1 MAAQLQQETRALLT
15 TITHARTTITNARTT
30 VSTLASVF
38 FRADGSFPL
47 FLCWLVALVEHTT
60 SNTALELQTQRAPLP
75 LDRNATLPPYLS
87 LATHQERV
95 YGTLLQLSFL
105 SLALSINVLFHFR
118 THTTQFQTRKK
129 CVERFLQQLEES
141 TTTSTARA
149 VPHHHR
155 PQQRPVWN
163 LKPAS
168 VSVVPTFR
176 EGVWQLV
183 PSNLLVQQEII
194 ALSAGARCPGKVRS
208 LDDPAIVHE
217 RATTVP
223 WRTPLEEAE
232 ELRRLTASRDAGHR
246 PQTRRLLNKSG
257 QLRRYVLLETPLV
270 HILDD
275 YLTAPDPP
283 KTRLEVEW
291 GYAQR
296 IALRVAWGAMGVTL
310 VACAVR
316 LFVRHVHR

>member
-1 MAAQLQQETRALLT
+1 MHAATQLQQETNALLT
-15 TITHARTTITNARTT
+15 TITHERATITNARATITNART
-30 VSTLASVF
+30 VF
-38 FRADGSFPL
+38 FRADGCFPL
-47 FLCWLVALVEHTT
+47 FLCWLVALVEHTA
-60 SNTALELQTQRAPLP
+60 SNSALALQTRRAQSP

-87 LATHQERV
+87 IATHQERV
-95 YGTLLQLSFL
+95 YDAILQLSFL

-141 TTTSTARA
+141 NTVRA
-149 VPHHHR
+149 APPHHR

-194 ALSAGARCPGKVRS
+194 ALSAGARCPGRVRS

-223 WRTPLEEAE
+223 WRTHQEEAA
-232 ELRRLTASRDAGHR
+232 ELHRLTALPAGHR

-296 IALRVAWGAMGVTL
+296 IALRVAWGAAGVTL